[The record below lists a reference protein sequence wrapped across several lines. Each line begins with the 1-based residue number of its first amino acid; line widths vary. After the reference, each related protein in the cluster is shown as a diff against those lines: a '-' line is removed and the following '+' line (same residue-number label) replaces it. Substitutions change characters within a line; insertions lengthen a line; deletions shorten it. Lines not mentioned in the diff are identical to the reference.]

1 MSETSETVSV
11 FSGGTAVPVKEARKT
26 RGAKDL
32 AYSMLALLIPIV
44 LMLVLYRFLGGE
56 SPTTVD
62 PSAALTDARARA
74 SYQVWAPSGLPSG
87 WRTSTAKTAQQDGHL
102 VLRIGYAGPDGEF
115 LQLTESS
122 APLDGVLNSAV
133 GGGSTLLGSAEI
145 GGRTWQRYSG
155 AQGVSAVVL
164 AENGRTIVLAGQ
176 APDATMV
183 EFARSL
189 K

>member
-1 MSETSETVSV
+1 MSETSAGSV
-11 FSGGTAVPVKEARKT
+11 FTGGTAGPVKEARKT

-32 AYSMLALLIPIV
+32 AYSMLALLVPIV
-44 LMLVLYRFLGGE
+44 LLLVLYRFLGGE

-87 WRTSTAKTAQQDGHL
+87 WRTSTAKAAQQDGHL
-102 VLRIGYAGPDGEF
+102 VLRIGYAGPGGEF

-122 APLDGVLNSAV
+122 APTDTVVASAV
-133 GGGSTLLGSAEI
+133 GSGASLLGTGEI
-145 GGRTWQRYSG
+145 EGRTWQRYSG
-155 AQGVSAVVL
+155 PQGVIAVVL
-164 AENGRTIVLAGQ
+164 AETGRTTVLAGQ
-176 APDATMV
+176 ASDETLVA
-183 EFARSL
+183 FARSL